1 MSFSIYSIYI
11 PRVSVCIFESHL
23 MHQFR
28 DVGHIC
34 RIDFTDV
41 NKKPGFTEKVNGL
54 FKSVFIHFDAI
65 HVTAQSIVRLLNSGQ
80 SHTFYPTCI
89 NEFWILLKV
98 KKPIQDT
105 FMNNSQI
112 VENCRYLEKIVEEHS
127 RQLEA
132 QSFVLA
138 EQSQKIEAQ
147 SKMLE
152 EQSQKIEAVTGVVY
166 QLLGGLFNQRSQAG
180 VIGEHLHR
188 LFPDLEVRDEF
199 TNGSCIGGT
208 WPTTRQGD
216 ELEHRMAHIEAVI
229 SDMSSIPDLESTESE
244 SLPDLELGSGTIL
257 LSDLNSESETDSLPD
272 LILG

>member
-11 PRVSVCIFESHL
+11 PRVSVCIFESHI

-28 DVGHIC
+28 DFGHIC

-65 HVTAQSIVRLLNSGQ
+65 HVTAQSIVRVLNSGQ
-80 SHTFYPTCI
+80 SHTFYPSCI

-138 EQSQKIEAQ
+138 EQSQK
-147 SKMLE
+147 LE
-152 EQSQKIEAVTGVVY
+152 EQSQKLEAVTGVVY

-180 VIGEHLHR
+180 IIGEHLHR
-188 LFPDLEVRDEF
+188 LFPDLEVRSEF

-216 ELEHRMAHIEAVI
+216 ELECRVTHLEAVI
-229 SDMSSIPDLESTESE
+229 SDMSSIPDLESESGSE

-257 LSDLNSESETDSLPD
+257 LSDLNSESDTDSLPD

>member
-1 MSFSIYSIYI
+1 MSFSVYSMYI
-11 PRVSVCIFESHL
+11 PRVSVCIFESHI

-28 DVGHIC
+28 DFGHIC

-65 HVTAQSIVRLLNSGQ
+65 HVTAQPIVRVLNSGQ
-80 SHTFYPTCI
+80 SHTFYPSCI

-138 EQSQKIEAQ
+138 EQSQK
-147 SKMLE
+147 LE
-152 EQSQKIEAVTGVVY
+152 EQSQKLEAVTGVVY

-180 VIGEHLHR
+180 IIGEHLHR
-188 LFPDLEVRDEF
+188 LFPDLEVRAEF

-216 ELEHRMAHIEAVI
+216 ELECRVTNLEAVI

-257 LSDLNSESETDSLPD
+257 LSDLNSESDTDSLPD

>member
-1 MSFSIYSIYI
+1 
-11 PRVSVCIFESHL
+11 

-28 DVGHIC
+28 DFGHIC

-65 HVTAQSIVRLLNSGQ
+65 HVTAQSIVRVLNSGQ
-80 SHTFYPTCI
+80 SHTFYPSCI

-138 EQSQKIEAQ
+138 EQSQK
-147 SKMLE
+147 LE
-152 EQSQKIEAVTGVVY
+152 EQSQKLEEQSQKLEEQSQKLEEQSQKLEEQSQKLEAVTGVVY

-180 VIGEHLHR
+180 IIGEHLHR
-188 LFPDLEVRDEF
+188 LFPDLEVRSEF

-216 ELEHRMAHIEAVI
+216 ELECRVTHLEAVI

-257 LSDLNSESETDSLPD
+257 LSDLNSESDTDSLPD